1 MSVERI
7 ASGDGVVFKDVCKI
21 YPDGTR
27 AVDMLNL
34 DIRRGE
40 LVSLIGP
47 SGCGKTTTLKMI
59 NRLEEPTSGSI
70 VVGGEDVRS
79 SDAVALRRRIGYV
92 VQEIA
97 LFPHL
102 TVAENINVVPALLG
116 WSEAKM
122 RSRADEL
129 LEMAG
134 LAPERYR
141 YRLPDQ
147 LSGGQKQRIGV
158 LRALA
163 ADPQVILMDEPFGAL
178 DPISR
183 ETLQNELV
191 SLQKNLRKTIVFVT
205 HDMDEAIRISD
216 RIAILRHGRVAQI
229 GTPEEIQTSPKN
241 DFVRNFIG
249 EDRLSQMSP
258 DDSVGMLLEE
268 PWAVAAPSESAAAVL
283 DRMEENDREFIQVVD
298 PKSGVWLGA
307 ALLGRV
313 RRAAAAGKGVV
324 DSLSRDRKLY
334 LEDAVLRDVAQ
345 MLADRDISI
354 PVLDPGDRLL
364 GVVTSAGL
372 ARLAM
377 NRLRGKRSSPPEGEK
392 KEGSR

>member
-1 MSVERI
+1 MTLLLEMKNVHKRYPGVHALKGISYSLRAGELHALVGENG
-7 ASGDGVVFKDVCKI
+7 AGKSTLVKVLGGVVA
-21 YPDGTR
+21 PDEGEILIRGNSARWSGPGDAIR
-27 AVDMLNL
+27 AGVG
-34 DIRRGE
+34 IIHQE
-40 LVSLIGP
+40 LSLA
-47 SGCGKTTTLKMI
+47 S
-59 NRLEEPTSGSI
+59 
-70 VVGGEDVRS
+70 
-79 SDAVALRRRIGYV
+79 
-92 VQEIA
+92 
-97 LFPHL
+97 HL
-102 TVAENINVVPALLG
+102 TVAENINVVPELLG
-116 WSEAKM
+116 WSAAKM

-216 RIAILRHGRVAQI
+216 RIAILRKGRVEQI
-229 GTPEEIQTSPKN
+229 GTPEEIQTAPGN
-241 DFVRNFIG
+241 DFIRNFIG

-268 PWAVAAPSESAAAVL
+268 PWAVAAPSESASAVL
-283 DRMEENDREFIQVVD
+283 ERMEENDREFIHVVD
-298 PKSGVWLGA
+298 PKRGVWLGA

-313 RRAAAAGKGVV
+313 RRAAVAGKSVV
-324 DSLSRDRKLY
+324 ESLSRDRKLY
-334 LEDAVLRDVAQ
+334 LEDAVLRDVAE

-354 PVLDPGDRLL
+354 PVLDSGERLL
-364 GVVTSAGL
+364 GVITSAGL

-377 NRLRGKRSSPPEGEK
+377 NRLRGNRTARAAGEK
-392 KEGSR
+392 KEGTR